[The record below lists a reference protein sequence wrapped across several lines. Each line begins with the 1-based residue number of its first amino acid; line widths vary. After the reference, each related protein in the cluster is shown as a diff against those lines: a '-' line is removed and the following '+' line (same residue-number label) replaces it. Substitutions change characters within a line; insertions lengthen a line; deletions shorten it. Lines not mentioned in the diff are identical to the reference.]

1 MHVIFISNSTG
12 KAAGRVRA
20 VLDAYATRI
29 GEAAWATPVTQEA
42 LDEVRRALK
51 KGISRHTSVACYRN
65 KGYGGMTLAW
75 IIGNRSHYDSRGAF
89 APESRSRKKEFAM
102 PYRHAA
108 LVAGIAGYGHDLGK
122 ANGQFQHKIG
132 NSTEKSENQS
142 DGIRHEWISAWLFR
156 KLLGSSTTLPE
167 VMALW
172 NDLGMADVIRHEWMP
187 VGDKI
192 TSAKDVIATLIAT
205 HHHAFGYGES
215 KNIRKLAKVVRNVIH
230 VKETT
235 DEQRRRLGELG
246 VTPDDPGW
254 IAHGETIR
262 SELARLDGIHECDP
276 DYWHGV
282 ALIARAALLLADH
295 EVSASDQTRESRK
308 TRPTLY
314 ANTAKVNGKA
324 ILNQDLLWHLSNVG
338 KTAKRNVAMFA
349 NGDLPSLP
357 LDTAERIMMRSPIP
371 RFQWQD
377 IACDA
382 MPQGPA
388 LVFNVAS
395 TGAGKTRANV
405 KLVCALRGGKGVRIS
420 SAFNLRALTLQ
431 TYDAYS
437 EELELEPGSECACLI
452 GDPVIREI
460 HDSLR
465 DDESTEEE
473 LDAQDISGRETSHEL
488 IGLDALPVPEW
499 LGQEV
504 DRISGKSRERATVLK
519 KMLAA
524 PVLVSTVDFL
534 NAAGDMTKPNADH
547 AHALLRM
554 AHSDLIL
561 DELDSYDPESMVAVL
576 RLVHIAALFGRNVV
590 ISSATLSP
598 SLAEFAHR
606 TYLAGI
612 RAHRAMFGQYVTPK
626 VALVSDLA
634 APTLLEGDAGS
645 FYAAYQDYLGGMTAR
660 NATKTKIFRVAE
672 NGDSLDGFHAAVCD
686 SARRLH
692 DAHGW
697 EMDGAKVSV
706 GLVRVANISTCL
718 EVAERLVASDPR
730 IHVVTYHAREPL
742 LRRTFK
748 EREFG
753 RMLKRKSGSV
763 ALETSMREHLKRF
776 DQPANAIFVVV
787 ATPVEEVGRDH
798 DFDWGIIEPSSMHS
812 IIQTAGRVNRH
823 RLQDVATANI
833 VVLNRCYRDVSK
845 KSKGGC
851 VFILPGNEIA
861 NEVSGTSH
869 PDHAMTDLLG
879 VGIGDEASLDI
890 RMMFGGDRTKFA
902 EYDEGSIRAR
912 LEGVMAEYMEPNGN
926 LAWFG
931 KWFGK
936 AYPLREQSSTET
948 CAVLPERRHKVLFR
962 RYGYAPQ
969 KLKTGIL
976 VGVWKWD
983 SKPAKEEGDCLNTP
997 EQAWLS
1003 PTVHEV
1009 AECMSGKLGREIR
1022 EEDMSFQ
1029 LYSESPAR
1037 EAARDGPQ
1045 ILRMDW
1051 RGVVVA
1057 VERFLP

>member
-12 KAAGRVRA
+12 KASAKVRA

-29 GEAAWATPVTQEA
+29 GDAAWATPITQEA

-65 KGYGGMTLAW
+65 KGRGSMALYW
-75 IIGNRSHYDSRGAF
+75 IVGNRNHYDSRGAF

-102 PYRHAA
+102 SYRHAA

-122 ANGQFQHKIG
+122 SNGQFQHKIG
-132 NSTEKSENQS
+132 NSAEKSEGQS
-142 DGIRHEWISAWLFR
+142 DGIRHEWISAWVFR
-156 KLLGSSTTLPE
+156 ALTPDSTSLPE

-172 NDLGMADVIRHEWMP
+172 DENSMADAIKNEWMP
-187 VGDKI
+187 IQDRI
-192 TSAKDVIATLIAT
+192 ASAEDAIATLIAT

-215 KNIRKLAKVVRNVIH
+215 KNIRKLAKVSRNVIH
-230 VKETT
+230 VKEIT
-235 DEQRRRLGELG
+235 DEQKRRLRALG
-246 VTPDDPGW
+246 VTPGDPRW
-254 IAHGETIR
+254 TAHGETIR
-262 SELARLDGIHECDP
+262 SELARLNGIHDDDP

-282 ALIARAALLLADH
+282 TMVARAALLLADH
-295 EVSASDQTRESRK
+295 EVSASDQTHESKK

-314 ANTAKVNGKA
+314 ANTAKVNGKS
-324 ILNQDLLWHLSNVG
+324 ILNQDLLWHLVNVG

-349 NGDLPSLP
+349 NDDLPSLP
-357 LDTAERIMMRSPIP
+357 LDTAERIMGRSPIS

-377 IACDA
+377 VACDA

-405 KLVCALRGGKGVRIS
+405 KLICALRGGKGVRIS

-437 EELELEPGSECACLI
+437 EEMALEPSSECACLI
-452 GDPVIREI
+452 GDPVVREI
-460 HDSLR
+460 HNSLR
-465 DDESTEEE
+465 DDESTEKV
-473 LDAQDISGRETSHEL
+473 LGDLDISGSETRHEVV
-488 IGLDALPVPEW
+488 GLDALPIPEW
-499 LGQEV
+499 LGREV
-504 DRISGKSRERATVLK
+504 DRISGKSQERATVLK

-561 DELDSYDPESMVAVL
+561 DELDSYDPESMVAVI
-576 RLVHIAALFGRNVV
+576 RLVHVAAFFGRNVV

-606 TYLAGI
+606 TYKAGI
-612 RAHRAMFGQYVTPK
+612 RAHRAMFGQHITAK
-626 VALVSDLA
+626 VAMVSDLA
-634 APTLLEGDAGS
+634 APMHIDGDADS
-645 FYAAYQDYLGGMTAR
+645 FTASYQEYLSSMTPIDGAR
-660 NATKTKIFRVAE
+660 TKVFRIAE
-672 NGDSLDGFHAAVCD
+672 NGDSVDGFHDAVRD
-686 SARRLH
+686 SVKCLH
-692 DAHGW
+692 EAHGW
-697 EMDGAKVSV
+697 DMEGTKVSV

-718 EVAERLVASDPR
+718 EVAERLVTSDPR

-748 EREFG
+748 ERQFD
-753 RMLKRKSGSV
+753 RILRRKTDSE
-763 ALETSMREHLKRF
+763 ALAASMREHLKKF
-776 DQPANAIFVVV
+776 ELPADAIFVVV

-823 RLQDVATANI
+823 RLKDVDAANV

-845 KSKGGC
+845 KSKRGC

-861 NEVSGTSH
+861 DEASGTSH
-869 PDHAMTDLLG
+869 PNHAMTALLG
-879 VGIGDEASLDI
+879 LDVGDEAPLDI
-890 RMMFGGDRTKFA
+890 RMMFGSNRTKFA
-902 EYDEGSIRAR
+902 EYDEGSIHTR
-912 LEGVMAEYMEPNGN
+912 LETVVARHIEPNGN

-948 CAVLPERRHKVLFR
+948 CAVLPEGRRKVRFR
-962 RYGYAPQ
+962 KYGYVAQP
-969 KLKTGIL
+969 LKNGIL
-976 VGVWKWD
+976 VGTWKWWD
-983 SKPAKEEGDCLNTP
+983 APADDEGDCFDTP

-1003 PTVHEV
+1003 PTIHEV
-1009 AECMSGKLGREIR
+1009 IEHLSGKLGREIR
-1022 EEDMSFQ
+1022 EDDMSFQ
-1029 LYSESPAR
+1029 IYSKNPER
-1037 EAARDGPQ
+1037 EAARDGSR

-1057 VERFLP
+1057 V

>member
-1 MHVIFISNSTG
+1 MHVVFISNSTG

-29 GEAAWATPVTQEA
+29 GEAAWATPVTLEA

-75 IIGNRSHYDSRGAF
+75 IIGNRNHYDSRGAF
-89 APESRSRKKEFAM
+89 APESRSQRKKFAM

-132 NSTEKSENQS
+132 NSAEKAEGQS
-142 DGIRHEWISAWLFR
+142 DGIRHEWISAWVFR
-156 KLLGSSTTLPE
+156 KLIGSSTTLPE

-172 NDLGMADVIRHEWMP
+172 NERSMADAVRDEWMP
-187 VGDKI
+187 VSDKI
-192 TSAKDVIATLIAT
+192 ASAKDVIATLVAT

-215 KNIRKLAKVVRNVIH
+215 RNLRTLARVIRNVIH

-235 DEQRRRLGELG
+235 DEQKRRLGALG

-254 IAHGETIR
+254 IAHGEAIR
-262 SELARLDGIHECDP
+262 GELARLDGIHEGDP

-282 ALIARAALLLADH
+282 ALIARAALLLADQ
-295 EVSASDQTRESRK
+295 EVSASDQTSESKK
-308 TRPTLY
+308 TQPKLY
-314 ANTAKVNGKA
+314 ANTAKVNGRSA
-324 ILNQDLLWHLSNVG
+324 LNQDLLWHLSNVG

-357 LDTAERIMMRSPIP
+357 LETVERIMARSPTP

-377 IACDA
+377 IACDV

-405 KLVCALRGGKGVRIS
+405 KLVCALRGGRGVRIS

-437 EELELEPGSECACLI
+437 EELELEPGSECACLV
-452 GDPVIREI
+452 GDPVVREI

-465 DDESTEEE
+465 DDESEEKE
-473 LDAQDISGRETSHEL
+473 MGAHDISGSETSHEL

-499 LGQEV
+499 LGREV

-612 RAHRAMFGQYVTPK
+612 RAHRAMFGQHFSPK

-634 APTLLEGDAGS
+634 TPMLLEGDADS
-645 FYAAYQDYLGGMTAR
+645 FNAAYQDYLDGMAAR
-660 NATKTKIFRVAE
+660 NTKRTKVFRVAE
-672 NGDSLDGFHAAVCD
+672 NGHSVDGFHAAIRD

-692 DAHGW
+692 EAHGW
-697 EMDGAKVSV
+697 EMDGTRVSV

-718 EVAERLVASDPR
+718 EVAERLVASDPG

-748 EREFG
+748 EREFD
-753 RMLKRKSGSV
+753 RMLKRKAGSD
-763 ALETSMREHLKRF
+763 ALATSMREHLRKF
-776 DQPANAIFVVV
+776 GQPADAIFVVV

-823 RLQDVATANI
+823 RLQDVAAVNI

-845 KSKGGC
+845 KSRGGC

-861 NEVSGTSH
+861 NEMSGMSH

-890 RMMFGGDRTKFA
+890 RLMFGDSRTKFA

-912 LEGVMAEYMEPNGN
+912 LEGVVARHMEPNGN

-936 AYPLREQSSTET
+936 AYPLREQSNTET
-948 CAVLPERRHKVLFR
+948 CAVLPEGRHKVRFS
-962 RYGYAPQ
+962 RYGYVSQ

-976 VGVWKWD
+976 VGSWQWVD
-983 SKPAKEEGDCLNTP
+983 APAKEEDDCLITP
-997 EQAWLS
+997 KQAWLS

-1009 AECMSGKLGREIR
+1009 AEHMAGKMGRETK
-1022 EEDMSFQ
+1022 EKDMSFQ
-1029 LYSESPAR
+1029 IYSESSEQA
-1037 EAARDGPQ
+1037 AARDGPQ

-1057 VERFLP
+1057 T

>member
-1 MHVIFISNSTG
+1 ME
-12 KAAGRVRA
+12 
-20 VLDAYATRI
+20 LD
-29 GEAAWATPVTQEA
+29 
-42 LDEVRRALK
+42 
-51 KGISRHTSVACYRN
+51 
-65 KGYGGMTLAW
+65 W
-75 IIGNRSHYDSRGAF
+75 IVGNRNHYDSRGAF

-108 LVAGIAGYGHDLGK
+108 LVAGVAGYGHDLGK
-122 ANGQFQHKIG
+122 SNGQFQHKIG
-132 NSTEKSENQS
+132 NSAEKRESQS

-156 KLLGSSTTLPE
+156 ALTGGSMSLPE

-172 NDLGMADVIRHEWMP
+172 DERSMADAINKEWMP
-187 VGDKI
+187 VSDRI
-192 TSAKDVIATLIAT
+192 ASAEDAIATLVAT

-215 KNIRKLAKVVRNVIH
+215 KSIRKLAKVIRNVIH

-235 DEQRRRLGELG
+235 DEQKRRLRALG
-246 VTPDDPGW
+246 VTPGDPRW
-254 IAHGETIR
+254 IEHGETIR
-262 SELARLDGIHECDP
+262 SELARLGGIHEDDP

-282 ALIARAALLLADH
+282 TLIARAALLLADH
-295 EVSASDQTRESRK
+295 EVSASDQTHESKK

-314 ANTAKVNGKA
+314 ANTAKVNGKS

-349 NGDLPSLP
+349 NDDLPSLP
-357 LDTAERIMMRSPIP
+357 LETAKRIMTRSPIP

-437 EELELEPGSECACLI
+437 EELELERGSECACLV
-452 GDPVIREI
+452 GDPVVREI

-465 DDESTEEE
+465 DDESTKEE
-473 LDAQDISGRETSHEL
+473 LGEHDVSGSEVSHEL
-488 IGLDALPVPEW
+488 VGLDALPVPEW
-499 LGQEV
+499 LGREV
-504 DRISGKSRERATVLK
+504 DRISGRSQERATVLK

-524 PVLVSTVDFL
+524 PMLVSTVDFL

-576 RLVHIAALFGRNVV
+576 RLVHVAALFGRNVV

-598 SLAEFAHR
+598 SLAEFAQR
-606 TYLAGI
+606 TYQAGI
-612 RAHRAMFGQYVTPK
+612 RAHRAMFGQHVTAK

-634 APTLLEGDAGS
+634 APMLLDGDAAGFNAS
-645 FYAAYQDYLGGMTAR
+645 YQDYLGDMTAGSGVR
-660 NATKTKIFRVAE
+660 TKVFRVAE
-672 NGDSLDGFHAAVCD
+672 NGNSVDGFHAAVRD
-686 SARRLH
+686 SAKRLH
-692 DAHGW
+692 EAHGW
-697 EMDGAKVSV
+697 DMDGTKVSV

-730 IHVVTYHAREPL
+730 IHVVTYHGREPL

-748 EREFG
+748 ERQFDKV
-753 RMLKRKSGSV
+753 LKRKAGSE
-763 ALETSMREHLKRF
+763 ALMASMREHLKKF
-776 DQPANAIFVVV
+776 DQPTDAIFLVV

-812 IIQTAGRVNRH
+812 IIQSAGRVNRH
-823 RLQDVATANI
+823 RLQDVTAAN
-833 VVLNRCYRDVSK
+833 VVILNRCYRDVSK

-851 VFILPGNEIA
+851 VFILPGNEITDEMG
-861 NEVSGTSH
+861 NTSH
-869 PDHAMTDLLG
+869 PNHAMTNLLG
-879 VGIGDEASLDI
+879 VGIDDETPLDI
-890 RMMFGGDRTKFA
+890 RMMFGSGRTKFA
-902 EYDEGSIRAR
+902 EYDEDSIRTR
-912 LEGVMAEYMEPNGN
+912 LETVVAKHMEPNGN

-948 CAVLPERRHKVLFR
+948 CAVLPEGRRKVRFHKYAHVL
-962 RYGYAPQ
+962 Q
-969 KLKTGIL
+969 KLRNGAL
-976 VGVWKWD
+976 VGAWKWGD
-983 SKPAKEEGDCLNTP
+983 APADDESDCFDTP
-997 EQAWLS
+997 DQAWLS
-1003 PTVHEV
+1003 PTVREV
-1009 AECMSGKLGREIR
+1009 VEHMTGKLGREIR
-1022 EEDMSFQ
+1022 KEDMSFQ
-1029 LYSESPAR
+1029 IYAESPERA
-1037 EAARDGPQ
+1037 AARDGSQ
-1045 ILRMDW
+1045 IIRMDW

-1057 VERFLP
+1057 V